1 MKTTYLVYRQV
12 NGVRRLVVA
21 TPAEWDAILKENRGL
36 PAERRRY
43 FIKDCFADG
52 DELDCILEHNARNAE
67 MVPVHIKE
75 KRAYSVGDIMAML
88 DISRSSA
95 YILIKKDFFRS
106 HKIGNQ
112 IRISK
117 VSFDEWLDGVSPTPR
132 DI

>member
-1 MKTTYLVYRQV
+1 MNDKIMEQR
-12 NGVRRLVVA
+12 
-21 TPAEWDAILKENRGL
+21 
-36 PAERRRY
+36 
-43 FIKDCFADG
+43 
-52 DELDCILEHNARNAE
+52 ILEHNARNAE

-95 YILIKKDFFRS
+95 YILIKKDFFRC

-112 IRISK
+112 YRISK